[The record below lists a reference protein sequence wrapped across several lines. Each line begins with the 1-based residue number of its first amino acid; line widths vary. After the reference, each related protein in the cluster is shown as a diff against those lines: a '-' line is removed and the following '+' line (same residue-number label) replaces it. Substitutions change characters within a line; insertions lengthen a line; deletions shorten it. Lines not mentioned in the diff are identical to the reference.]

1 MSRLPTI
8 GSDSN
13 AWGTVLNDFLSV
25 AHNANGSVKNLF
37 ATVNFTDYGGI
48 ADGNPAN
55 AALNDAALLAS
66 INALPSCSVIDV
78 NNNVVAG
85 KTGVISFP
93 PGVIAISALLTVP
106 PGLITIQGSGMS
118 SWVPIM
124 GLTPY
129 QNLGGTTIVTT
140 NYTQGLLSCP
150 KDSFSY
156 PATALFIRD
165 IEFRT
170 VSPAS
175 AQTSSTPPIISLSG
189 MMSGEIS
196 NVNVLEV
203 ITAGGI
209 GRNLY
214 KIFSLE
220 PGSAADFKFL
230 HNIRAFGGTQAV
242 ILNATHLAAINI
254 AGGYTG
260 TGIGGVTQCAI
271 FIFQNDDNYYADIH
285 CFSSPF
291 GLASDFGNDN
301 NHPIIIHGIMFE
313 SCTHYITTGF
323 SPTHGTLIL
332 ENPTWNSSVD
342 PTTDI
347 PAQIPSTIAVISKY
361 EIDRT
366 GLYSPTH
373 VLHVAPAKFASTA
386 GTSPFTFVV
395 NQYDCVYVLTTVGG
409 MTALTLDGQALFNGS
424 FTVGQQIYVGAGH
437 TLIATWATTAPIF
450 EILPQ

>member
-8 GSDSN
+8 GSDNN

-25 AHNANGSVKNLF
+25 AHNADGSLKNLF
-37 ATVNFTDYGGI
+37 INVKDPVYGAKGDGSTD
-48 ADGNPAN
+48 DT
-55 AALNDAALLAS
+55 AAIQGA

-78 NNNVVAG
+78 GGNTVTG
-85 KTGVISFP
+85 KTGVIFFP
-93 PGVIAISALLTVP
+93 PGVYAISSLLTIP
-106 PGLITIQGSGMS
+106 AGSITLQGSGMS

-124 GLTPY
+124 NLTPY
-129 QNLGGTTIVTT
+129 ENLGGTTIVTT
-140 NYTQGLLSCP
+140 DYTDGLMSAP

-156 PATALFIRD
+156 PATALFLRD
-165 IEFRT
+165 LDFRT

-189 MMSGEIS
+189 MISGEIS
-196 NVNVLEV
+196 NINALEV

-209 GRNLY
+209 GRNLF

-220 PGSAADFKFL
+220 PGSAADYKYL

-242 ILNATHLAAINI
+242 ILNATHLAAINV

-260 TGIGGVTQCAI
+260 TGIAGVTQCAI
-271 FIFQNDDNYYADIH
+271 FLIQNDDNYFSDLH
-285 CFSSPF
+285 CFSSPY
-291 GLASDFGNDN
+291 GLASDFGNEN
-301 NHPIIIHGIMFE
+301 NHPIIIHGSHFE
-313 SCTHYITTGF
+313 SCTHYLAAGL

-332 ENPTWNSSVD
+332 ENPTWNSAVD

-361 EIDRT
+361 EVDRT
-366 GLYSPTH
+366 GLYTPTH

-386 GTSPFTFVV
+386 GTSPFTFTV

-424 FTVGQQIYVGAGH
+424 FSVGQTIFVGAGH
-437 TLIATWATTAPIF
+437 KLIATWATTAPVF